1 MTRILINNCYKI
13 LEVRKR
19 QTGLEEWEEPSVT
32 DEYNVE
38 LKDALSSIDEKY
50 RSVITLYYLGE
61 YSTKEIASMLHI
73 PKSTVTTRLQRGR
86 EQLAKYYGG

>member
-1 MTRILINNCYKI
+1 MKGANYLDVLAK
-13 LEVRKR
+13 VRTVVFDK
-19 QTGLEEWEEPSVT
+19 TGTLTEGRFAVSAVHP
-32 DEYNVE
+32 
-38 LKDALSSIDEKY
+38 DACNEHQY
-50 RSVITLYYLGE
+50 RSVITLYYLKE